1 MFAKYNIEKLLL
13 NLNPNKMHRNDSISI
28 RMSQICVLINLYLN
42 LFKLSMNLV
51 LKKDV
56 SPLSGKNQMFY
67 PTPKKVKNSC

>member
-28 RMSQICVLINLYLN
+28 RMLQICVLINLYLN

-67 PTPKKVKNSC
+67 PTPKKSEK